1 MSWLCKLPWTGFSND
16 PDGRVRPCCIYK
28 GYITD
33 EAGQPYHVQT
43 TSVKDIFASKYM
55 RDLRENFRQGQKPNG
70 CETCIKDESNGV
82 QSKRMSYMGY
92 YDYKKEPELP
102 VEYQMILSNAC
113 NLKCRS
119 CTPSHSS
126 LWQAEHKVLF
136 GHTGY
141 SMPHSQSGQQD
152 SVLWADRG
160 EWMKYVKRLEIVGGE
175 PFYIRQWPELWQELV
190 DNGYSQDIDMDMS
203 TNCTI
208 YGGLVLEKFIPKFK
222 RIGVGLSI
230 DGIGPMYE
238 YLRHPGIW
246 SEVESNILR
255 YKHLVDTYP
264 ANFGISYTHTI
275 GWLNAWYVPE
285 FHSWAEQNT
294 PNFRIWDNIIH
305 WPRHMSLV
313 MLPRSA
319 KDKIIHKWK
328 NYDWKEYASNIEGII
343 NFMTSEQPSNDEIK
357 LEYKKFVLHD
367 EHRNENIFNVIPVE
381 ILEDVRDLLYVKD

>member
-1 MSWLCKLPWTGFSND
+1 
-16 PDGRVRPCCIYK
+16 
-28 GYITD
+28 
-33 EAGQPYHVQT
+33 
-43 TSVKDIFASKYM
+43 
-55 RDLRENFRQGQKPNG
+55 
-70 CETCIKDESNGV
+70 
-82 QSKRMSYMGY
+82 
-92 YDYKKEPELP
+92 
-102 VEYQMILSNAC
+102 
-113 NLKCRS
+113 
-119 CTPSHSS
+119 
-126 LWQAEHKVLF
+126 
-136 GHTGY
+136 
-141 SMPHSQSGQQD
+141 
-152 SVLWADRG
+152 
-160 EWMKYVKRLEIVGGE
+160 
-175 PFYIRQWPELWQELV
+175 
-190 DNGYSQDIDMDMS
+190 
-203 TNCTI
+203 
-208 YGGLVLEKFIPKFK
+208 
-222 RIGVGLSI
+222 
-230 DGIGPMYE
+230 MYE